1 MDKESRKII
10 SGMRGIIPSLH
21 TPFSKDNKID
31 ILSLKNL
38 IDHSIVTGCSGML
51 VGAVAGENASLSL
64 AEKQT
69 IINVCVEHNDN
80 RVPLIVSCSSNNQ
93 HDRMTLS
100 KEAKVAGAD
109 WILCQTPNNLKG
121 NELIRCFNEIAEAG
135 PSNLMIQ
142 DLSWTDNGMD
152 DEDIL
157 LLFENIKKF
166 KGLKIEVLNSGP
178 KYSRILK
185 ATNHELH
192 LSGGWAIMGMIE
204 ALNRGVHAFIPST
217 MEVIYNKIYNLFTE
231 NKIIESR
238 NLFSRILPI
247 LSFTHQHI
255 DIAIQFS
262 KILRVKEGIFKT
274 DLCRPPISKFDVYQ
288 LEEANNHIE
297 KVIGLQNN
305 VTKN

>member
-1 MDKESRKII
+1 LDKESRQII

-21 TPFSKDNKID
+21 TPFCEDNKID

-38 IDHSIVTGCSGML
+38 IDHSIITGCSGIL
-51 VGAVAGENASLSL
+51 VGAVAGENASLSID
-64 AEKQT
+64 EKQT

-80 RVPLIVSCSSNNQ
+80 RVPLIVSCSANNQ
-93 HDRMTLS
+93 HDRIMLS
-100 KEAKVAGAD
+100 KEAKLAGAD
-109 WILCQTPNNLKG
+109 WILCQAPNNL
-121 NELIRCFNEIAEAG
+121 NDNALIECFDEIADVG
-135 PSNLMIQ
+135 PNNLMIQ
-142 DLSWTDNGMD
+142 DLSWTDNGMS

-185 ATNHELH
+185 ATNYTLH

-217 MEVIYNKIYNLFTE
+217 MEVIYNQIYNLFIE
-231 NKIIESR
+231 KKINEARS
-238 NLFSRILPI
+238 LFSKILPI

-255 DIAIQFS
+255 DIAIKFS
-262 KILRVKEGIFKT
+262 KMLRVKEEIFKT
-274 DLCRPPISKFDVYQ
+274 DICRSPISQFDIHQ
-288 LEEANNHIE
+288 LEEADVHIE
-297 KVIGLQNN
+297 KVISIQNN
-305 VTKN
+305 MIQY